1 MNQEIMIGIVIVA
14 VLLLIAGGFIMK
26 KKMDEKNTMDKF
38 DISVDPL
45 APVQYEWKSQRACD
59 ARPKMLKNPT
69 QYNGLNPEYDSHVS
83 VKDYIDTYEKAQN
96 WESPLA
102 ASTVAKRYCD
112 ILYGNHGEY
121 FHDRW
126 MAEGDCEIQ
135 VKKEVEELVPGTPR
149 VPLFDQ

>member
-1 MNQEIMIGIVIVA
+1 MNKEIVIGI
-14 VLLLIAGGFIMK
+14 IAGIVVLALIGGFFMMK
-26 KKMDEKNTMDKF
+26 KKDHKGDNF

-45 APVQYEWKSQRACD
+45 KAVDYEYMNQRSCD
-59 ARPKMLKNPT
+59 ARPKVKNPT
-69 QYNGLNPEYDSHVS
+69 MYNGLNREYDGHVS
-83 VKDYIDTYEKAQN
+83 VKDYIDTYERAQD

-102 ASTVAKRYCD
+102 ATTVAKRYCD
-112 ILYGNHGEY
+112 LLYGNHGEY

-149 VPLFDQ
+149 MPLFDQ

>member
-1 MNQEIMIGIVIVA
+1 MNKEVIIAIIVLAVLIVIGV
-14 VLLLIAGGFIMK
+14 VVMRK
-26 KKMDEKNTMDKF
+26 KDDTHTMDTF
-38 DISVDPL
+38 DMSVDPL
-45 APVQYEWKSQRACD
+45 KAVQYEWKSQRACD

-69 QYNGLNPEYDSHVS
+69 QYNGLNPEYDGHVS
-83 VKDYIDTYEKAQN
+83 VKDYIDTYEKAQD
-96 WESPLA
+96 WSSPLA

-112 ILYGNHGEY
+112 ILYTNHGEY

-149 VPLFDQ
+149 MPLFDQ